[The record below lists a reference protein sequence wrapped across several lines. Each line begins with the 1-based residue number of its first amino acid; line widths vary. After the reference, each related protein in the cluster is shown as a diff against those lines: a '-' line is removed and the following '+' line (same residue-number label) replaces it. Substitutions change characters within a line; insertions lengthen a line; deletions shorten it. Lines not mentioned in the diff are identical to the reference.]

1 VRVEARKTCFTAP
14 PPAAAFDNAGQDC
27 CGRSGLPVQRSVYA
41 EFLAL
46 LEPHVLGWKRG
57 TGMGSLIS
65 APRREHVASYVD
77 DPLIQGETPTG
88 KGFWLSAIV
97 PAVSP
102 TTRPSGCPAPSP
114 LAFADTDNVFLS
126 SEA

>member
-1 VRVEARKTCFTAP
+1 VRVDVRKTCFTAP
-14 PPAAAFDNAGQDC
+14 LPAAAFGNACQDR
-27 CGRSGLPVQRSVYA
+27 CGRSGLRVQRWVYA

-46 LEPHVLGWKRG
+46 LEPRVLGWKRG
-57 TGMGSLIS
+57 TGMGSLLS

-97 PAVSP
+97 PAASP
-102 TTRPSGCPAPSP
+102 TTRRSGCPDPSP
-114 LAFADTDNVFLS
+114 LAFADTNNVFSS